1 MNKLLIQNLN
11 DKFINN
17 LSLSKTDFCDII
29 STDIRNT
36 LYQLYYQHKFTHIIF
51 VDSLLNHESFQFI
64 DEFGSDVMVYV
75 YKNSTSDN
83 YRQTKKIAGILSY
96 TKDNDDSYKTIKI
109 PTLVNHE
116 LYNANQPINKIHQ
129 IISFLDQ
136 TNKIPEDLQ
145 NYLYPQ
151 KSLPIKLFNN
161 SDIIHP
167 QNLGLLSERDK
178 ALLLQ
183 ESKYYLAITE
193 DYVAEAWACGCKVL
207 TVGELD
213 SCEPSIY
220 KNSKTFQSYTN
231 FLKGLIGVK
240 K

>member
-17 LSLSKTDFCDII
+17 LSLSQTDFCDII
-29 STDIRNT
+29 TTDISNT
-36 LYQLYYQHKFTHIIF
+36 LYQLYYQNKFTHIIF
-51 VDSLLNHESFQFI
+51 IDSLLNHESLQFI
-64 DEFGSDVMVYV
+64 DEFGSDVVVYI

-96 TKDNDDSYKTIKI
+96 TKENDSYKTIKI

-116 LYNANQPINKIHQ
+116 LYNTNQPINKIHQ
-129 IISFLDQ
+129 IVSFLDK
-136 TNKIPEDLQ
+136 TSKIPEDLQ

-151 KSLPIKLFNN
+151 KNLPIKLFNN

-183 ESKYYLAITE
+183 ESRYYLATTE
-193 DYVAEAWACGCKVL
+193 EYVAEAWACGCEVL
-207 TVGELD
+207 TVDELET
-213 SCEPSIY
+213 CEPSVY

-231 FLKGLIGVK
+231 FLKGLISVK

>member
-17 LSLSKTDFCDII
+17 LSLSQTDFCDII
-29 STDIRNT
+29 TTDARNS
-36 LYQLYYQHKFTHIIF
+36 LYQLYYQHKFTHIVF
-51 VDSLLNHESFQFI
+51 VDSLLNHESCQFI
-64 DEFGSDVMVYV
+64 DEFGSDVIVYI
-75 YKNSTSDN
+75 YKHSETDN
-83 YRQTKKIAGILSY
+83 YRKTKKIAGLLSY
-96 TKDNDDSYKTIKI
+96 TKDNDGYKTIKI

-116 LYNANQPINKIHQ
+116 LYNTNQSINKIHQ
-129 IISFLDQ
+129 VISFLDQ
-136 TNKIPEDLQ
+136 ANKIPEDLH

-151 KSLPIKLFNN
+151 NNLPIKLFNS

-167 QNLGLLSERDK
+167 QNLGLLSEKEK

-193 DYVAEAWACGCKVL
+193 DYVAEAWACDCEVL

-213 SCEPSIY
+213 SCEQSLY
-220 KNSKTFQSYTN
+220 KKSKTFQSYTN
-231 FLKGLIGVK
+231 FLKGLISVK